1 MKISTQI
8 EVQKIEPKTMF
19 KTPMAPP
26 PPPGSTG
33 TLQLKTTYK
42 EEPKSQIRKLNAKN
56 HQKPTHLIMHT
67 QMDSGSGSKGQSK
80 LGKGSKFL
88 FLVVFEELLIILE
101 VDIGFDK
108 PFA

>member
-1 MKISTQI
+1 
-8 EVQKIEPKTMF
+8 MF

-33 TLQLKTTYK
+33 TLQLKTGYK

-80 LGKGSKFL
+80 LGSGPKICQFRWNFL
-88 FLVVFEELLIILE
+88 LS
-101 VDIGFDK
+101 
-108 PFA
+108 